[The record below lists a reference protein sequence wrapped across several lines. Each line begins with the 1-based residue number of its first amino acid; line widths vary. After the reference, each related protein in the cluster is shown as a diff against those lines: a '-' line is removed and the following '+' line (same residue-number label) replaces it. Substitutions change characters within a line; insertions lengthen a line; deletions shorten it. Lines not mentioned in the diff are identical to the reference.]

1 MVALPILY
9 RALPSWRRLGIGIN
23 KMLLSSA
30 YDKKSHYI
38 KLVHSRRVTSNK
50 RRTTTYK
57 NARYSGQFKRSTLA
71 KVTSLFVEVFM
82 IGCYSYF
89 LTTLLSSP
97 FFSSFSP
104 SLVSLPLFTSAHSF
118 SIHFPS
124 HIHLLLS
131 FALPRQL
138 LTSPLPTPFPPSS
151 YPFILLL
158 TVYFLMFSKNSQ
170 KI

>member
-97 FFSSFSP
+97 FFLQLFSQSSFSSAFHLCPFVFHPLSLPHPPP
-104 SLVSLPLFTSAHSF
+104 SLLRTSSPASN
-118 SIHFPS
+118 
-124 HIHLLLS
+124 LS
-131 FALPRQL
+131 
-138 LTSPLPTPFPPSS
+138 SSNPLPTQFLLFYLTS
-151 YPFILLL
+151 YCLLL
-158 TVYFLMFSKNSQ
+158 NV
-170 KI
+170 